1 MKKQAT
7 KPQTERKTIELVP
20 SDDPRLAEVAG
31 GRNYGWEYGGW
42 ICQSGCVAPPLPEMP

>member
-1 MKKQAT
+1 MKKQAA

-31 GRNYGWEYGGW
+31 GRCYGWENGGW
-42 ICQSGCVAPPLPEMP
+42 ETVVVPLPAPQLP